1 MNNLL
6 VALVCLLVVNT
17 ACATGA
23 FTSVLGIFMGMAD
36 WYEFDVDTSKP
47 LGGAVANYQQNTR
60 LVFTE
65 QQGVCDCARTC
76 FAYSLNTSELILSLL
91 VQTSLS
97 FFSLSPPGPFFRGT
111 EYYEDSSQP
120 TGWAFVANLYGIM
133 TASPNKAGVYTLRIN
148 EFLNEDSAAQD
159 ASDVTVGVFTGQ
171 LSNCTAEP
179 EMSLQY
185 TGGTKVRNKFGAQ
198 HLVAKLQQ

>member
-23 FTSVLGIFMGMAD
+23 FPSVLGIFMGMAD
-36 WYEFDVDTSKP
+36 WYEFNVDTSKP

-76 FAYSLNTSELILSLL
+76 FAYSLSTSELILSLL

-97 FFSLSPPGPFFRGT
+97 FFFSLSARPFLPRNRVLRRLITAHWLGLRCQSLWHN
-111 EYYEDSSQP
+111 DSQP
-120 TGWAFVANLYGIM
+120 
-133 TASPNKAGVYTLRIN
+133 
-148 EFLNEDSAAQD
+148 Q
-159 ASDVTVGVFTGQ
+159 
-171 LSNCTAEP
+171 
-179 EMSLQY
+179 
-185 TGGTKVRNKFGAQ
+185 
-198 HLVAKLQQ
+198 